1 MLGENLA
8 GNNQVEDLENGNN
21 LNAQQ
26 IERLQQMMHQFMIL
40 AQQQQQ
46 QLALQNNNMIQNFDN
61 VPFEDNRDNEGTN
74 CDLVIGLIMGY
85 AFDFIGVLSVF
96 CCNFTK

>member
-1 MLGENLA
+1 
-8 GNNQVEDLENGNN
+8 
-21 LNAQQ
+21 
-26 IERLQQMMHQFMIL
+26 
-40 AQQQQQ
+40 
-46 QLALQNNNMIQNFDN
+46 MIQNFDN

>member
-40 AQQQQQ
+40 AQQ
-46 QLALQNNNMIQNFDN
+46 
-61 VPFEDNRDNEGTN
+61 
-74 CDLVIGLIMGY
+74 
-85 AFDFIGVLSVF
+85 
-96 CCNFTK
+96 

>member
-1 MLGENLA
+1 M
-8 GNNQVEDLENGNN
+8 
-21 LNAQQ
+21 
-26 IERLQQMMHQFMIL
+26 ERLQQMMHQFMIL

-46 QLALQNNNMIQNFDN
+46 QQLALQNNPMMPNIDN
-61 VPFEDNRDNEGTN
+61 VPFEDNRNNEGTN